1 MSKVQGGFRSEF
13 LRSPD
18 EVVRLLV
25 RYTDWWQ
32 PASTSLLQV
41 GAARRAG
48 ERVDGRLLG
57 LLSTLDV
64 RTELCRRMQF
74 VSERDR
80 HILFLW
86 YVKQASMEDI
96 AREVGIS
103 RRQCFRRRADAIRK
117 IVRMGEGD
125 EAA

>member
-1 MSKVQGGFRSEF
+1 M
-13 LRSPD
+13 
-18 EVVRLLV
+18 VRLLV

-86 YVKQASMEDI
+86 YVKQDSVEDI
-96 AREVGIS
+96 AREIGIS
-103 RRQCFRRRADAIRK
+103 RRQCFRRRAEAIRK
-117 IVRMGEGD
+117 IVRLGEDD